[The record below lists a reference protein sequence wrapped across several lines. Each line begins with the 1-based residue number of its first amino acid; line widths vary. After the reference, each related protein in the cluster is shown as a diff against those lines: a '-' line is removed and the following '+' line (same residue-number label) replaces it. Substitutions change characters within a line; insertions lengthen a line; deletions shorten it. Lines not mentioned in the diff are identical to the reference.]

1 MKRKKKKLKKNKSI
15 KSKRF
20 KSIKSV
26 KKRKKIFKKKPKIKT
41 SAKKRRKKNKILK
54 KKIKIRK
61 KKIILLRSKRKNTQK
76 TRAVVLGILS
86 LSDKIRSMLRLNFD
100 LDKSLQNFFQG
111 ISGRVSNIKKIFQ
124 EEREKQKQKKIKEM
138 EREKIEAKKRF
149 MQQEEIVL
157 KSKALELKAEKELS
171 RQLSIDLKR
180 FLREDQAE
188 LRRERAE
195 KQRKFLEQIQLEKK
209 IESFVRREE
218 KEVQALSKYVLNQQ
232 RESYEEVKLRID
244 KIKEKYKALRQQ
256 KVEEAIR
263 ERLTQF
269 GVDVKDSD
277 TKDILLE
284 KERIYN
290 EEREKI
296 EYALESFYRAS
307 HSLCFMISKR
317 YLSKHLPIMRCVDK
331 RIEESAIYIKWDDTP
346 EDEWLICIYLK
357 DDTPTEGIVIED
369 KTDSEK
375 NISREFK
382 RDQIFDASDF
392 MVDSLTA
399 LLERERNKRKV
410 S

>member
-15 KSKRF
+15 KSKRLKTR
-20 KSIKSV
+20 KST
-26 KKRKKIFKKKPKIKT
+26 KKRKKVLKRKTKIKR
-41 SAKKRRKKNKILK
+41 SFKKRRKK
-54 KKIKIRK
+54 IKTRK
-61 KKIILLRSKRKNTQK
+61 KKIVTSRSKYKKTQK
-76 TRAVVLGILS
+76 TRAVVSGILR
-86 LSDKIRSMLRLNFD
+86 LSDKIKSMLRFNLN

-111 ISGRVSNIKKIFQ
+111 ISNRVLNIKKVIQ
-124 EEREKQKQKKIKEM
+124 EERVKQKQKKIKEM
-138 EREKIEAKKRF
+138 EREKVEAKKRF
-149 MQQEEIVL
+149 MQQEEIAL
-157 KSKALELKAEKELS
+157 KAKALELKEEKELS

-180 FLREDQAE
+180 FIREDQAE

-195 KQRKFLEQIQLEKK
+195 KQRKFLEQIKLEKK
-209 IESFVRREE
+209 IKSFIQREE

-256 KVEEAIR
+256 KIEEAIR

-277 TKDILLE
+277 TKEILLE
-284 KERIYN
+284 KERIFN
-290 EEREKI
+290 EEREKV
-296 EYALESFYRAS
+296 EYALISYYRTS
-307 HSLCFMISKR
+307 LSLCFNINKKF
-317 YLSKHLPIMRCVDK
+317 LSKHLPLMRCIDK

-369 KTDSEK
+369 KTDPEK
-375 NISREFK
+375 NISKEFK

-399 LLERERNKRKV
+399 LLERERNKRKA

>member
-15 KSKRF
+15 KSRRF
-20 KSIKSV
+20 KFKKSTKKRKKVSKRKPKIKRSFK
-26 KKRKKIFKKKPKIKT
+26 KKRKKIK
-41 SAKKRRKKNKILK
+41 S
-54 KKIKIRK
+54 RK
-61 KKIILLRSKRKNTQK
+61 KKVIPFRTSRKKTQK
-76 TRAVVLGILS
+76 TRAVVSGILS
-86 LSDKIRSMLRLNFD
+86 LSDKIKSMLRFNFN
-100 LDKSLQNFFQG
+100 LDKSLQNFFLG
-111 ISGRVSNIKKIFQ
+111 ISNRVSNIKKVIQ
-124 EEREKQKQKKIKEM
+124 EERVKQKQKKIKEM

-149 MQQEEIVL
+149 MQDEEIAL
-157 KSKALELKAEKELS
+157 KAKALELKEEKELS

-209 IESFVRREE
+209 IEGFVRREE

-256 KVEEAIR
+256 KIEEAIR

-269 GVDVKDSD
+269 GVEVKDSD
-277 TKDILLE
+277 TREILLE
-284 KERIYN
+284 KERVYN
-290 EEREKI
+290 EEREKV

-317 YLSKHLPIMRCVDK
+317 YLSKHLPIMRCIDK

-369 KTDSEK
+369 KTDPEK
-375 NISREFK
+375 NISKEFK
-382 RDQIFDASDF
+382 RDQIFNASDF

-399 LLERERNKRKV
+399 LLDRERNKRKA

>member
-15 KSKRF
+15 KLKRL
-20 KSIKSV
+20 KLKKPI
-26 KKRKKIFKKKPKIKT
+26 KKRKKDSKKKSKIKR
-41 SAKKRRKKNKILK
+41 KVKIRRKKIRA
-54 KKIKIRK
+54 RK
-61 KKIILLRSKRKNTQK
+61 KKVIPFSTRRKKTQK
-76 TRAVVLGILS
+76 TRVVVSKIIS
-86 LSDKIRSMLRLNFD
+86 LSDKIKSMLRFNLN

-111 ISGRVSNIKKIFQ
+111 ISNRVSNIKKIIQ
-124 EEREKQKQKKIKEM
+124 EERVKQKQKKKKEM

-149 MQQEEIVL
+149 IQQEEITL
-157 KSKALELKAEKELS
+157 KAKALELKEEKELS

-269 GVDVKDSD
+269 GVEVKDSD
-277 TKDILLE
+277 TKEILLE
-284 KERIYN
+284 KERVYN
-290 EEREKI
+290 EEREKV

-317 YLSKHLPIMRCVDK
+317 YLSKHLPIMRCIDK

-357 DDTPTEGIVIED
+357 DDSPTKGIVIED
-369 KTDSEK
+369 KTDPEK
-375 NISREFK
+375 NISKEFK

-399 LLERERNKRKV
+399 LLERERNKRKA

>member
-1 MKRKKKKLKKNKSI
+1 MKRKKKKLKKIKTIKSKRTKPKRSNKRPKKITKRKSKTKKSI
-15 KSKRF
+15 KSKR
-20 KSIKSV
+20 
-26 KKRKKIFKKKPKIKT
+26 KKTKF
-41 SAKKRRKKNKILK
+41 KKNKIK
-54 KKIKIRK
+54 FR
-61 KKIILLRSKRKNTQK
+61 RSKRKKKQK
-76 TRAVVLGILS
+76 TRAVISSLLS
-86 LSDKIRSMLRLNFD
+86 LSDKVKSMLRFNLN
-100 LDKSLQNFFQG
+100 LDQSLQNFFQG
-111 ISGRVSNIKKIFQ
+111 VSHRVSYIKKVIQ
-124 EEREKQKQKKIKEM
+124 EERAKQKEKKIKEM
-138 EREKIEAKKRF
+138 EREKIEARKRF
-149 MQQEEIVL
+149 MQQEEIAL
-157 KSKALELKAEKELS
+157 KAKALELKEEKELS

-195 KQRKFLEQIQLEKK
+195 KQRKFLEQIKLEKK

-218 KEVQALSKYVLNQQ
+218 KEVQALSKYVLSQQ

-269 GVDVKDSD
+269 GVEVKDSD
-277 TKDILLE
+277 TKEILLE
-284 KERIYN
+284 KERVYN
-290 EEREKI
+290 EEREKV

-317 YLSKHLPIMRCVDK
+317 YLSKHLPIMRCIDK
-331 RIEESAIYIKWDDTP
+331 RIEESSIYIKWDDTP
-346 EDEWLICIYLK
+346 ENEWLICIYLK
-357 DDTPTEGIVIED
+357 DDSPTQGIVIED
-369 KTDSEK
+369 KTDPEK
-375 NISREFK
+375 NLSKEFK

-399 LLERERNKRKV
+399 LLDRERNKRKA

>member
-1 MKRKKKKLKKNKSI
+1 MKRKKKKLKKIKSIKSIRATPKKSNKRPKKITKRKSKTKKSI
-15 KSKRF
+15 KSKR
-20 KSIKSV
+20 
-26 KKRKKIFKKKPKIKT
+26 RKTKF
-41 SAKKRRKKNKILK
+41 KKNKIK
-54 KKIKIRK
+54 FR
-61 KKIILLRSKRKNTQK
+61 RSKRKKQQK
-76 TRAVVLGILS
+76 TRAVISSLLS
-86 LSDKIRSMLRLNFD
+86 LSDRVKSMLRFNLN
-100 LDKSLQNFFQG
+100 LDQSLQNFFQG
-111 ISGRVSNIKKIFQ
+111 ISNRVSNIKKVIQ
-124 EEREKQKQKKIKEM
+124 EERAKQKEKKIKEM
-138 EREKIEAKKRF
+138 EREKIEARKRF
-149 MQQEEIVL
+149 MQQEEIAL
-157 KSKALELKAEKELS
+157 KTKALELKEEKELS

-195 KQRKFLEQIQLEKK
+195 KQRKFLEQIKLEKK

-218 KEVQALSKYVLNQQ
+218 KEVQALSKYVLSQQ

-269 GVDVKDSD
+269 GVEVKDSD
-277 TKDILLE
+277 TKEILLE
-284 KERIYN
+284 KERVYN
-290 EEREKI
+290 EEREKV

-317 YLSKHLPIMRCVDK
+317 YLSKHLPIMRCIDK
-331 RIEESAIYIKWDDTP
+331 RIEESSIYIKWDDTP
-346 EDEWLICIYLK
+346 ENEWLICIYLK
-357 DDTPTEGIVIED
+357 DDSPSQGIVIED
-369 KTDSEK
+369 KTDPEK
-375 NISREFK
+375 NISKEFK

-399 LLERERNKRKV
+399 LLDRERNKRKA

>member
-1 MKRKKKKLKKNKSI
+1 MKRKKKKFKKKKAI
-15 KSKRF
+15 KSKKLKLKKTVKKQKKIVKKKSKNKR
-20 KSIKSV
+20 SIKI
-26 KKRKKIFKKKPKIKT
+26 KRKKIK
-41 SAKKRRKKNKILK
+41 LQK
-54 KKIKIRK
+54 KKIRPQ
-61 KKIILLRSKRKNTQK
+61 RSKRKKIQK
-76 TRAVVLGILS
+76 TRVIVSNILS
-86 LSDKIRSMLRLNFD
+86 LSDKIKSMLRFNFN

-111 ISGRVSNIKKIFQ
+111 ISNRFSNIKEIIQ
-124 EEREKQKQKKIKEM
+124 EEREKQKQKKIIEM

-149 MQQEEIVL
+149 KIQEEITL
-157 KSKALELKAEKELS
+157 KAKAQELKEEKELS

-195 KQRKFLEQIQLEKK
+195 KQRKFLEKIKLEKK
-209 IESFVRREE
+209 IKSFVRREE

-244 KIKEKYKALRQQ
+244 KIKEKYKALRKQ

-269 GVDVKDSD
+269 GVEVKDSD
-277 TKDILLE
+277 TKETLLE
-284 KERIYN
+284 KERVYN
-290 EEREKI
+290 EEREKV
-296 EYALESFYRAS
+296 EYSLESFYRAS

-317 YLSKHLPIMRCVDK
+317 YLSKHLPIMRCIDK
-331 RIEESAIYIKWDDTP
+331 RIEESSIYIKWDDTP
-346 EDEWLICIYLK
+346 ENEWLICIYLK
-357 DDTPTEGIVIED
+357 DDSPTQGIVIED
-369 KTDSEK
+369 KTDPEK
-375 NISREFK
+375 NISKEFK

-399 LLERERNKRKV
+399 LLDRERNKRKA

>member
-1 MKRKKKKLKKNKSI
+1 MKRKKNKLKKNKSI

-41 SAKKRRKKNKILK
+41 PAKKRR

-124 EEREKQKQKKIKEM
+124 EERVKQKQKKIKEM

-149 MQQEEIVL
+149 MQQEEVVL

-399 LLERERNKRKV
+399 LLERERNKRKA

>member
-1 MKRKKKKLKKNKSI
+1 MKRKKKKLKKIKSI
-15 KSKRF
+15 KSIRAKPKKSNKKTKKIATIKSK
-20 KSIKSV
+20 KSIKNKS
-26 KKRKKIFKKKPKIKT
+26 RKIKF
-41 SAKKRRKKNKILK
+41 KKNKIK
-54 KKIKIRK
+54 FR
-61 KKIILLRSKRKNTQK
+61 RSKRKKKQK
-76 TRAVVLGILS
+76 TRAVISSLLR
-86 LSDKIRSMLRLNFD
+86 LSDKVKSMLRFNLN
-100 LDKSLQNFFQG
+100 LDQSLQNFFQG
-111 ISGRVSNIKKIFQ
+111 ISNRVSNIKKVIQ
-124 EEREKQKQKKIKEM
+124 EERVKQKEKKIKEM
-138 EREKIEAKKRF
+138 EREKIEARKRF
-149 MQQEEIVL
+149 MQQEEIAL
-157 KSKALELKAEKELS
+157 KAKALELKQEKELS

-195 KQRKFLEQIQLEKK
+195 KQRKFLEQIKLEKK

-218 KEVQALSKYVLNQQ
+218 KEVQALSKYVLGQQ

-269 GVDVKDSD
+269 GVEVKDSD
-277 TKDILLE
+277 TKEILLE
-284 KERIYN
+284 KERVYN
-290 EEREKI
+290 EEREKV

-317 YLSKHLPIMRCVDK
+317 YLSKHLPIMRCIDK
-331 RIEESAIYIKWDDTP
+331 RIEESSIYIKWDDTP
-346 EDEWLICIYLK
+346 ENEWLICIYLK
-357 DDTPTEGIVIED
+357 DDSPSEGIVIED
-369 KTDSEK
+369 KTDPEK
-375 NISREFK
+375 NISKEFK

-399 LLERERNKRKV
+399 LLDRERNKRKA

>member
-1 MKRKKKKLKKNKSI
+1 MKRKKKKLKKIKSI
-15 KSKRF
+15 KSKRTKPKKINKRPKKITKRKSKTK
-20 KSIKSV
+20 KSIKS
-26 KKRKKIFKKKPKIKT
+26 
-41 SAKKRRKKNKILK
+41 KRRKTKFKKNKIK
-54 KKIKIRK
+54 FR
-61 KKIILLRSKRKNTQK
+61 RSKRKKQQK
-76 TRAVVLGILS
+76 TRAVISSLLS
-86 LSDKIRSMLRLNFD
+86 LSDKVKSMLRFNLN
-100 LDKSLQNFFQG
+100 LDQSLQNFFQG
-111 ISGRVSNIKKIFQ
+111 ISNRVSNIKKVIQ
-124 EEREKQKQKKIKEM
+124 EERAKQKEKKIKEM
-138 EREKIEAKKRF
+138 EREKIEARKRF
-149 MQQEEIVL
+149 MQQEEIAL
-157 KSKALELKAEKELS
+157 KAKALELKEEKELS

-195 KQRKFLEQIQLEKK
+195 KQRKFLEQIKLEKK

-218 KEVQALSKYVLNQQ
+218 KEVQALSKYVLSQQ

-269 GVDVKDSD
+269 GVEVKDSD
-277 TKDILLE
+277 TKEILLE
-284 KERIYN
+284 KERVYN
-290 EEREKI
+290 EEREKV

-317 YLSKHLPIMRCVDK
+317 YLSKHLPIMRCIDK
-331 RIEESAIYIKWDDTP
+331 RIEESSIYIKWDDTP
-346 EDEWLICIYLK
+346 ENEWLICIYLK
-357 DDTPTEGIVIED
+357 DDSPTKGIVIED
-369 KTDSEK
+369 KTDPEK
-375 NISREFK
+375 NISKEFK

-399 LLERERNKRKV
+399 LLDRERNKRKA

>member
-1 MKRKKKKLKKNKSI
+1 MKRKKKKLKKNNSI

-20 KSIKSV
+20 KSRKSA
-26 KKRKKIFKKKPKIKT
+26 KKRKKASKKKSRIKRIV
-41 SAKKRRKKNKILK
+41 KKRR

-61 KKIILLRSKRKNTQK
+61 KKIIPSRSKLKKTQK
-76 TRAVVLGILS
+76 TRMVVSSILS
-86 LSDKIRSMLRLNFD
+86 LSDKIKSMLRFNLN

-111 ISGRVSNIKKIFQ
+111 ISNRFLNIKKVIQ
-124 EEREKQKQKKIKEM
+124 EEREKQKREKIREM

-149 MQQEEIVL
+149 MQQEEIAL
-157 KSKALELKAEKELS
+157 KAKALELKEEKELS
-171 RQLSIDLKR
+171 RQLSIDLKK

-195 KQRKFLEQIQLEKK
+195 KQRRFLEQIKLEKK

-218 KEVQALSKYVLNQQ
+218 KEVQALSKYVLSQQ
-232 RESYEEVKLRID
+232 RESYDEVKLRID

-269 GVDVKDSD
+269 GVEVKDSD
-277 TKDILLE
+277 TKEILLE
-284 KERIYN
+284 KERVYN
-290 EEREKI
+290 EEREKV

-317 YLSKHLPIMRCVDK
+317 YLSKHLPIMRCIDK

-369 KTDSEK
+369 KTDPEK
-375 NISREFK
+375 NISKEFQ
-382 RDQIFDASDF
+382 RDQIFNASDF

-399 LLERERNKRKV
+399 LLERERNKKKA

>member
-15 KSKRF
+15 KSKRLKF
-20 KSIKSV
+20 RKPI
-26 KKRKKIFKKKPKIKT
+26 KKRKKVSKRKSKIKR
-41 SAKKRRKKNKILK
+41 KVKIRRKK
-54 KKIKIRK
+54 IKARK
-61 KKIILLRSKRKNTQK
+61 KKIIPFSTRRKKTQK
-76 TRAVVLGILS
+76 TRAVVSGILS
-86 LSDKIRSMLRLNFD
+86 LSDKIKSMLRFNFN

-111 ISGRVSNIKKIFQ
+111 ISNRVLNIKKVIQ
-124 EEREKQKQKKIKEM
+124 EEREKQKREKIKEM

-149 MQQEEIVL
+149 IQQEEMAL
-157 KSKALELKAEKELS
+157 KSKALELKEEKELS

-195 KQRKFLEQIQLEKK
+195 KQRKFLEQIKLEKK

-218 KEVQALSKYVLNQQ
+218 KEVQALSKYVLSQQ

-269 GVDVKDSD
+269 GVEIKDSD
-277 TKDILLE
+277 TKEILLE
-284 KERIYN
+284 KERVYN
-290 EEREKI
+290 EEREKV

-317 YLSKHLPIMRCVDK
+317 YLSKHLPIMRCIDK

-369 KTDSEK
+369 KTDPEK
-375 NISREFK
+375 NISKEFK

-399 LLERERNKRKV
+399 LLERERNKRKA

>member
-1 MKRKKKKLKKNKSI
+1 MKRKKKKLKKIKSI
-15 KSKRF
+15 KSKRTKLKKSNKKTKKIAKRKSKTK
-20 KSIKSV
+20 KSIKS
-26 KKRKKIFKKKPKIKT
+26 
-41 SAKKRRKKNKILK
+41 KRRKTKFKKNKTK
-54 KKIKIRK
+54 FR
-61 KKIILLRSKRKNTQK
+61 RSKRKKKQK
-76 TRAVVLGILS
+76 TRAVISS
-86 LSDKIRSMLRLNFD
+86 LLRLTDKVKSMLRFNLN
-100 LDKSLQNFFQG
+100 LDQSLQNFFQG
-111 ISGRVSNIKKIFQ
+111 ISNRVSNIKKVIQ
-124 EEREKQKQKKIKEM
+124 EERAKQKEKKIKEM
-138 EREKIEAKKRF
+138 EREKIEARKRF
-149 MQQEEIVL
+149 MQQEEIAL
-157 KSKALELKAEKELS
+157 KAKALELKEEKELS

-195 KQRKFLEQIQLEKK
+195 KQRKFLEQIKLEKK

-218 KEVQALSKYVLNQQ
+218 KEVQALSKYVLSQQ

-269 GVDVKDSD
+269 GIEVKDSD
-277 TKDILLE
+277 TKEILLE
-284 KERIYN
+284 KERVYN
-290 EEREKI
+290 EEREKV

-317 YLSKHLPIMRCVDK
+317 YLSKHLPIMRCIDK
-331 RIEESAIYIKWDDTP
+331 RIEESSIYIKWDDTP
-346 EDEWLICIYLK
+346 ENEWLICIYLK
-357 DDTPTEGIVIED
+357 DDSPTQGIVIED
-369 KTDSEK
+369 KTDPEK
-375 NISREFK
+375 NLSKEFK

-399 LLERERNKRKV
+399 LLDRERNKRKA

>member
-15 KSKRF
+15 KSKRLKF
-20 KSIKSV
+20 RKPI
-26 KKRKKIFKKKPKIKT
+26 KKRKKISKKKSKIKR
-41 SAKKRRKKNKILK
+41 KVKIRRKK
-54 KKIKIRK
+54 IKARK
-61 KKIILLRSKRKNTQK
+61 KKIIPFSTRRKKTQK
-76 TRAVVLGILS
+76 TRAVVSGILR
-86 LSDKIRSMLRLNFD
+86 LSDKIKSMLRFNFN

-111 ISGRVSNIKKIFQ
+111 ISNRVSNIKKIIQ
-124 EEREKQKQKKIKEM
+124 EERVKQKQKKIKEM

-149 MQQEEIVL
+149 IQQEKIAL
-157 KSKALELKAEKELS
+157 KAKALELKEEKELS

-209 IESFVRREE
+209 IERFVLREE

-244 KIKEKYKALRQQ
+244 KIKEKYKLLRQQ
-256 KVEEAIR
+256 KIEEAIR
-263 ERLTQF
+263 ERLTQS
-269 GVDVKDSD
+269 GVEVKDTD
-277 TKDILLE
+277 TKEILLE
-284 KERIYN
+284 KERVYN
-290 EEREKI
+290 EEREKV

-317 YLSKHLPIMRCVDK
+317 YLSKHLPIMRCIDK

-357 DDTPTEGIVIED
+357 DDSPTEGIVIED
-369 KTDSEK
+369 KTDPEK
-375 NISREFK
+375 NISKEFK

-399 LLERERNKRKV
+399 LLERERNKRKA

>member
-15 KSKRF
+15 KSKRLKF
-20 KSIKSV
+20 RKPI
-26 KKRKKIFKKKPKIKT
+26 KKRKKVSK
-41 SAKKRRKKNKILK
+41 KKNKIK
-54 KKIKIRK
+54 RKVKIRRKKIKARK
-61 KKIILLRSKRKNTQK
+61 KKVIPFSTRRKKTQK
-76 TRAVVLGILS
+76 TRAVVSGILS
-86 LSDKIRSMLRLNFD
+86 LSDKIKSMLRFNLN

-111 ISGRVSNIKKIFQ
+111 ISNRVSNIKKIIQ
-124 EEREKQKQKKIKEM
+124 EERVKQKQKKIKEM

-149 MQQEEIVL
+149 MQQEEIAL
-157 KSKALELKAEKELS
+157 KAKALELKEEKELS

-232 RESYEEVKLRID
+232 RESYEEVKLRIE

-269 GVDVKDSD
+269 GVEVKDSD
-277 TKDILLE
+277 TKEILLE
-284 KERIYN
+284 KERVYN
-290 EEREKI
+290 EEREKV

-317 YLSKHLPIMRCVDK
+317 YLSKHLPIMRCIDK
-331 RIEESAIYIKWDDTP
+331 RIEESSIYIKWDDTP
-346 EDEWLICIYLK
+346 ENEWLICIYLK
-357 DDTPTEGIVIED
+357 DDSPTQGIVIED
-369 KTDSEK
+369 KTDPEK
-375 NISREFK
+375 NLSKEFK

-399 LLERERNKRKV
+399 LLDRERNKRKA

>member
-20 KSIKSV
+20 KSRKSA
-26 KKRKKIFKKKPKIKT
+26 KKRKKASKKKPRIKRIV
-41 SAKKRRKKNKILK
+41 KKRR

-61 KKIILLRSKRKNTQK
+61 KKIISSRSKRKKTQK
-76 TRAVVLGILS
+76 TRMVVSSILS
-86 LSDKIRSMLRLNFD
+86 LSDKIKSMLRFNLN

-111 ISGRVSNIKKIFQ
+111 ISNRVLNIKKVIQ
-124 EEREKQKQKKIKEM
+124 EEREKQKREKIREM

-149 MQQEEIVL
+149 MQQEEIAL
-157 KSKALELKAEKELS
+157 KAKALELKEEKELS

-195 KQRKFLEQIQLEKK
+195 KQRRFLEQIKLEKK

-218 KEVQALSKYVLNQQ
+218 KEVQALSKYVLSQQ
-232 RESYEEVKLRID
+232 RESYDEVKLRID

-269 GVDVKDSD
+269 GVEVKDSD
-277 TKDILLE
+277 TKEILLE
-284 KERIYN
+284 KERVYN
-290 EEREKI
+290 EEREKV

-317 YLSKHLPIMRCVDK
+317 YLSKHLPIMRCIDK

-357 DDTPTEGIVIED
+357 DDSPTEGIVIED
-369 KTDSEK
+369 KTDPEK
-375 NISREFK
+375 NISKEFQ
-382 RDQIFDASDF
+382 RDQIFNASDF

-399 LLERERNKRKV
+399 LLERERNKKKA

>member
-1 MKRKKKKLKKNKSI
+1 MKRKKKKLKNKKSI
-15 KSKRF
+15 KSRRF
-20 KSIKSV
+20 KFKKST
-26 KKRKKIFKKKPKIKT
+26 KKRKKVSKKKPKIKR
-41 SAKKRRKKNKILK
+41 SVKKRR

-61 KKIILLRSKRKNTQK
+61 KKVIPFRTKRKKTQK
-76 TRAVVLGILS
+76 TRAVVSGILG
-86 LSDKIRSMLRLNFD
+86 LSDKIKSMLRFNFN

-111 ISGRVSNIKKIFQ
+111 ISNRVSNIKKIIQ
-124 EEREKQKQKKIKEM
+124 EERVKQKQKKIKEM

-149 MQQEEIVL
+149 MQQEEIAL
-157 KSKALELKAEKELS
+157 KAKTLELKEEKELS

-218 KEVQALSKYVLNQQ
+218 KEVQAISKYVLNQQ

-269 GVDVKDSD
+269 GVEVKDSD
-277 TKDILLE
+277 TKEILLE
-284 KERIYN
+284 KERVYN
-290 EEREKI
+290 EEREKV

-317 YLSKHLPIMRCVDK
+317 YLSKHLPIMRCIDK
-331 RIEESAIYIKWDDTP
+331 RIEESAIYIKWDDTL
-346 EDEWLICIYLK
+346 ENEWLICIYLK
-357 DDTPTEGIVIED
+357 DDSPTEGIVIED
-369 KTDSEK
+369 KTDPEK
-375 NISREFK
+375 NISKEFK

-399 LLERERNKRKV
+399 LLERERNKRKA

>member
-15 KSKRF
+15 KSKRLKYKKTAKNRKKNTIK
-20 KSIKSV
+20 KSN
-26 KKRKKIFKKKPKIKT
+26 KKRRI
-41 SAKKRRKKNKILK
+41 KKRRKSKFK
-54 KKIKIRK
+54 K
-61 KKIILLRSKRKNTQK
+61 KKIIFLKPKRKKVQK
-76 TRAVVLGILS
+76 TRAVVSGIIS
-86 LSDKIRSMLRLNFD
+86 LSDKIKSMLRFNFN

-111 ISGRVSNIKKIFQ
+111 ISNKVSNIKKIIQ
-124 EEREKQKQKKIKEM
+124 EERAKQKQKKIKEM

-149 MQQEEIVL
+149 IQQEEITL
-157 KSKALELKAEKELS
+157 KAKTLELKEEKELS

-180 FLREDQAE
+180 FIREDQAE

-209 IESFVRREE
+209 IERFVLREE

-232 RESYEEVKLRID
+232 RESYEEVKQRID

-269 GVDVKDSD
+269 GVEVKDSD
-277 TKDILLE
+277 TKEILLE
-284 KERIYN
+284 KERVYN
-290 EEREKI
+290 EEREKV

-317 YLSKHLPIMRCVDK
+317 YLSKHLPIMRCIDK

-369 KTDSEK
+369 KTDPEK
-375 NISREFK
+375 NISKEFK

-399 LLERERNKRKV
+399 LLERERNKRKA

>member
-15 KSKRF
+15 KSKRLKSR
-20 KSIKSV
+20 KSI
-26 KKRKKIFKKKPKIKT
+26 KKRKKVFKRKLKT
-41 SAKKRRKKNKILK
+41 KRSFNKRRKK
-54 KKIKIRK
+54 IKTRK
-61 KKIILLRSKRKNTQK
+61 KKIITSRSKHKKIQK
-76 TRAVVLGILS
+76 TRAVVSGILS
-86 LSDKIRSMLRLNFD
+86 LSDKIKSMLRFNFN

-111 ISGRVSNIKKIFQ
+111 ISNRVSSIKKVIQ
-124 EEREKQKQKKIKEM
+124 EERVKQKQKKIKEM

-149 MQQEEIVL
+149 MQQEEVAL
-157 KSKALELKAEKELS
+157 KTKALELKEEKELS

-269 GVDVKDSD
+269 GVEVKDSD
-277 TKDILLE
+277 TKEILLE
-284 KERIYN
+284 KERVYN
-290 EEREKI
+290 EEREKV

-317 YLSKHLPIMRCVDK
+317 YLSKHLPIMRCIDK
-331 RIEESAIYIKWDDTP
+331 RIEESSIYIKWDDTP
-346 EDEWLICIYLK
+346 ENEWLICIYLK
-357 DDTPTEGIVIED
+357 DDSPTQGIVIED
-369 KTDSEK
+369 KTDPEK
-375 NISREFK
+375 NISKEFK

-399 LLERERNKRKV
+399 LLDRERNKRKA

>member
-15 KSKRF
+15 KSKRLKSR
-20 KSIKSV
+20 KSI
-26 KKRKKIFKKKPKIKT
+26 KKRKKVSKRKPKTKK
-41 SAKKRRKKNKILK
+41 SLNKRRKK
-54 KKIKIRK
+54 IKTRK
-61 KKIILLRSKRKNTQK
+61 KKIITSRSKHKKIQK
-76 TRAVVLGILS
+76 TRAVVSGILS
-86 LSDKIRSMLRLNFD
+86 LSDKIKSMLRFNFN

-111 ISGRVSNIKKIFQ
+111 ISNRVSNIKKVIQ
-124 EEREKQKQKKIKEM
+124 EERVKQKQKKIKEM

-149 MQQEEIVL
+149 MQQEEITL
-157 KSKALELKAEKELS
+157 KTKALELKEEKELS

-232 RESYEEVKLRID
+232 RESYEEVKLRIE

-269 GVDVKDSD
+269 GVEVKDSD
-277 TKDILLE
+277 TKEILLE

-290 EEREKI
+290 EEREKV

-317 YLSKHLPIMRCVDK
+317 YLSKHLPIMRCIDK

-346 EDEWLICIYLK
+346 DDEWLITIYLK

-375 NISREFK
+375 NISKEFR

-392 MVDSLTA
+392 MVDRLTA
-399 LLERERNKRKV
+399 LLERERNKRKA

>member
-1 MKRKKKKLKKNKSI
+1 MKRKKKKLKKIKSI
-15 KSKRF
+15 KSKKFR
-20 KSIKSV
+20 S
-26 KKRKKIFKKKPKIKT
+26 KKKT
-41 SAKKRRKKNKILK
+41 KRRKKITKRKSRIKRIIK
-54 KKIKIRK
+54 KKGKTKSRK
-61 KKIILLRSKRKNTQK
+61 KKTAPSKFKNKKTQK
-76 TRAVVLGILS
+76 TRAVVSGILS
-86 LSDKIRSMLRLNFD
+86 LSDKLRSMLRFNFN
-100 LDKSLQNFFQG
+100 LDKSLQKFFQG
-111 ISGRVSNIKKIFQ
+111 ISNRVSNIKKVIQ
-124 EEREKQKQKKIKEM
+124 EEREKQKRKKIKEM
-138 EREKIEAKKRF
+138 EKEKIEAKKRF
-149 MQQEEIVL
+149 MQQEEIAL
-157 KSKALELKAEKELS
+157 KAKALELKEEKELS

-195 KQRKFLEQIQLEKK
+195 KQRRFLEQIKLEKK

-232 RESYEEVKLRID
+232 RESYDEVKLRID

-269 GVDVKDSD
+269 GVEVKDSD
-277 TKDILLE
+277 TKEILLE
-284 KERIYN
+284 KEKVYN
-290 EEREKI
+290 EEREKV

-317 YLSKHLPIMRCVDK
+317 YLSKHLPIMRCIDK
-331 RIEESAIYIKWDDTP
+331 RIEESAIYIKWDDTS

-357 DDTPTEGIVIED
+357 DDSPTEGIVIED
-369 KTDSEK
+369 KTDPEK
-375 NISREFK
+375 NISKEFQ
-382 RDQIFDASDF
+382 RDQIFNASDF

-399 LLERERNKRKV
+399 LLERERNKKKA